1 MPKQTAD
8 KSANNLV
15 WISSDVR
22 KVPFITVDKQLRIY
36 FNTEA
41 QELVGAREVVIG
53 YDHANKRM
61 IVGNPSYVRPVNVKP
76 HRIDRRGYTSA
87 RPFLRELGL
96 DESVLPLKYEYVGK
110 DYTIDGSHAFQ
121 LIGDDRAGEDG
132 GRAL

>member
-1 MPKQTAD
+1 MAKNTQGSKQSTP
-8 KSANNLV
+8 V

-41 QELVGAREVVIG
+41 QELIGAREVVIG

-61 IVGNPSYVRPVNVKP
+61 IIGNPRYVRPVNVKP

-87 RPFLRELGL
+87 RPFLRELGISEL
-96 DESVLPLKYEYVGK
+96 TEPLKYEYVGK
-110 DYTIDGSHAFQ
+110 DHTVDGALAFQ
-121 LIGDDRAGEDG
+121 RIGDDKAGRDG